1 MESTTRAQPREI
13 LEINEL
19 QKGLNR
25 VGLTLSESE
34 LNELNI
40 GNTISLEGMELSEIG
55 SVFILASA
63 ISAVNSGKPKKP
75 ITFRDLPQAF
85 KESAC
90 CCGLPLY
97 CWSSNFLG
105 KCCLYLTL
113 LDGKPA
119 VRTCCQI

>member
-63 ISAVNSGKPKKP
+63 ISALNSGKPKK
-75 ITFRDLPQAF
+75 A
-85 KESAC
+85 
-90 CCGLPLY
+90 Y
-97 CWSSNFLG
+97 
-105 KCCLYLTL
+105 YLSRLT
-113 LDGKPA
+113 
-119 VRTCCQI
+119 TSI

>member
-1 MESTTRAQPREI
+1 MESTTRVQPTEI
-13 LEINEL
+13 IEINEL

-25 VGLTLSESE
+25 VGLTLSVSE
-34 LNELNI
+34 LNELNK

-63 ISAVNSGKPKKP
+63 LSALNLGKPKKP
-75 ITFRDLPQAF
+75 IIFRDLPQAF
-85 KESAC
+85 TEST
-90 CCGLPLY
+90 CCGLPVY
-97 CWSSNFLG
+97 CWSSDFLG